1 MRIIKAGFRKEC
13 CRLLAAAVLV
23 LPAAAQDLPRRLNF
37 SGFGTLG
44 LAGTDTH
51 AVGFHRDNGQ
61 SSLTAAIFMGR
72 QRRLP
77 NGALALP
84 VEQIQP
90 GPDRVRFYQELVNLP
105 LSQVRAYWATLYFSG
120 KAQPPR
126 QTESPEETLQV
137 VAANKGAIG
146 FVEASRVDRRVR
158 GILLLGEGA
167 AP

>member
-61 SSLTAAIFMGR
+61 SSLAAAIFMGR
-72 QRRLP
+72 QRRLA

-90 GPDRVRFYQELVNLP
+90 GPDR
-105 LSQVRAYWATLYFSG
+105 VRAYWATLYFSG